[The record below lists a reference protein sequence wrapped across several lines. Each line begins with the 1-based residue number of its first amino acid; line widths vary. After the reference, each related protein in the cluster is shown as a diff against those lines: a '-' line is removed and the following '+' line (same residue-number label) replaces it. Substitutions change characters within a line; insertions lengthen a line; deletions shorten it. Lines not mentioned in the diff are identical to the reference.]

1 MSDNKTKI
9 DLVKAKIDVLDSNAK
24 TQYRK
29 LRVEKKAALNI
40 IKTKRS
46 KIVLLF
52 EKPEELLIDY
62 HKKNP
67 GEEFQKTINQL
78 KKTRGLF
85 KEKGFLLLWGS
96 EEMRQDFNVPLIE
109 GKATLIFLKNGRPVS
124 AMPYSELIKA
134 INGEKSDYLEK
145 PIDEIL
151 ENSGMKRN
159 DKGMWEFV

>member
-1 MSDNKTKI
+1 MSDKINKE
-9 DLVKAKIDVLDSNAK
+9 LVKSKIKVLDNSSK
-24 TQYRK
+24 TQYTD
-29 LRVEKKAALNI
+29 LRIEKKYAI
-40 IKTKRS
+40 ETIKSRRS
-46 KIVLLF
+46 KIAILF

-67 GEEFQKTINQL
+67 GIEFQKTINQL